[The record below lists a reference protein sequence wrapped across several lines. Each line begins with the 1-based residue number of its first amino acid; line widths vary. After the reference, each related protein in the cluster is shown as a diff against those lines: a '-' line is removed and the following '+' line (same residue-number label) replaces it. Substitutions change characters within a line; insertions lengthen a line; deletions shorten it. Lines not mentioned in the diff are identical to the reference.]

1 MAKRFA
7 YGCWCACRER
17 KKEAVS
23 QAKAARKAEAESAA
37 EGKEEGGA
45 QGEEGMRRLMEKAKL
60 EELRAAKRAE
70 AQRRK
75 QQRRRGGQPA
85 DGSPP
90 PEERERTRRKAHAEV
105 PKAAELSQHLHEA
118 AAAAEVAAEQAE
130 KAEQPAAFFGVTPTL
145 EPRADSGSGGKS
157 SPTGAGYYV
166 DMDASPLPSSP
177 SPDAAAAGGGGQ
189 KRVVGVTAAEDTET
203 AEKEQS
209 MLAARADYFFG
220 QARKLHEEFDRIE
233 ARSGRRSLSYF
244 EASTL
249 AAELGAWS
257 AALVTDER
265 GH

>member
-1 MAKRFA
+1 M
-7 YGCWCACRER
+7 
-17 KKEAVS
+17 S

-37 EGKEEGGA
+37 ESKEEEGA
-45 QGEEGMRRLMEKAKL
+45 QSEEGMRRLMEKAKL

-75 QQRRRGGQPA
+75 QQKQEQQRRRGGQPA

-145 EPRADSGSGGKS
+145 EPRADGGSGGKS

-177 SPDAAAAGGGGQ
+177 SPDAAAAAGGGQ

-249 AAELGAWS
+249 AAELGAWPAWPS
-257 AALVTDER
+257 AFVIEER
-265 GH
+265 RH